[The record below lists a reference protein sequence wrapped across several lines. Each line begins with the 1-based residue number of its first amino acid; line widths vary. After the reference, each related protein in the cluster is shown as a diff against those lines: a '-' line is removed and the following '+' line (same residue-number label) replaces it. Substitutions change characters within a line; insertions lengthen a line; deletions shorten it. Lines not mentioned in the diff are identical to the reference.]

1 MLRFY
6 SKKHQN
12 LNSCSFFP
20 ATYTASVKTSLWHS
34 GKPNYA
40 YNTLNFP
47 SFNLRPLSSRLI
59 HSLWRQIAL
68 SDFGLSIYI
77 NMGDYLRKRSDIL
90 FTVVQF
96 TVPEK
101 IYSLQFTVY
110 SFKITTYS
118 FVRVSQNINLKV
130 KKVMLMPFVSSE
142 SAKRNCFNNNIVQE
156 KAQFCWLKFIT
167 FRRPDYQNS
176 LCTLNW
182 NMVIKQVW
190 GPSEKVHG
198 LKTA

>member
-1 MLRFY
+1 MQSRSIIEAQNQIFLKWSIFTVASTVVSTVKKLHFRNVGFGTLFY
-6 SKKHQN
+6 
-12 LNSCSFFP
+12 F
-20 ATYTASVKTSLWHS
+20 
-34 GKPNYA
+34 
-40 YNTLNFP
+40 
-47 SFNLRPLSSRLI
+47 
-59 HSLWRQIAL
+59 
-68 SDFGLSIYI
+68 LSII
-77 NMGDYLRKRSDIL
+77 CSCISPWLCTLCIFWSDIL

-96 TVPEK
+96 TVPKK
-101 IYSLQFTVY
+101 IYSLQFAVY

-190 GPSEKVHG
+190 GPSEKVHW

>member
-1 MLRFY
+1 MSGFPNREQFWFWAYFLLNGVSHRSLSRFY
-6 SKKHQN
+6 TEN
-12 LNSCSFFP
+12 WLPC
-20 ATYTASVKTSLWHS
+20 
-34 GKPNYA
+34 
-40 YNTLNFP
+40 
-47 SFNLRPLSSRLI
+47 
-59 HSLWRQIAL
+59 IA
-68 SDFGLSIYI
+68 
-77 NMGDYLRKRSDIL
+77 SDIL

-96 TVPEK
+96 TVPKK
-101 IYSLQFTVY
+101 IYSLQFAVY

-190 GPSEKVHG
+190 GPSEKVHW